1 MLQELTTEEMDQ
13 VSGGYNVYA
22 AIGNAMELA
31 AAVGVAAAFAPE
43 AAAALGVAAGA
54 EVLGASVNLGLV
66 GAVLTGG
73 IRTANTHNI
82 NLPSVSIKTLHTEAT
97 AATIKYGRTL
107 L

>member
-1 MLQELTTEEMDQ
+1 MLQELTVEEVEQ

-43 AAAALGVAAGA
+43 AAAAFGIAAGA
-54 EVLGASVNLGLV
+54 EALGASVNLGLM

-73 IRTANTHNI
+73 DPNGQYPQYKPA
-82 NLPSVSIKTLHTEAT
+82 
-97 AATIKYGRTL
+97 
-107 L
+107 